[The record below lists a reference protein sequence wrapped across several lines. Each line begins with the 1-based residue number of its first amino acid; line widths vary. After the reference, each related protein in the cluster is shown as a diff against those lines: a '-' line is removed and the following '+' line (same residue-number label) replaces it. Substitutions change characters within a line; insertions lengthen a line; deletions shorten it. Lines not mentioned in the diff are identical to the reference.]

1 MLCRICQER
10 EAFGPGTGLCD
21 GCWELEHRILNRP
34 DLAIKILSNLG
45 YEVKG
50 RKQEALKEPG
60 IKDSCMKEERRTGV
74 QKGDNQH

>member
-10 EAFGPGTGLCD
+10 EASGSATGLCD
-21 GCWELEHRILNRP
+21 GCWELKSRISNRP

-50 RKQEALKEPG
+50 RKQESVNDRQ
-60 IKDSCMKEERRTGV
+60 IKHPRMKEERRTGA
-74 QKGDNQH
+74 QKGENQH

>member
-10 EAFGPGTGLCD
+10 EAIGSGTGLCN
-21 GCWELEHRILNRP
+21 GCWELEHRISNRP

-50 RKQEALKEPG
+50 RKQEVMKEPG
-60 IKDSCMKEERRTGV
+60 IKIPA
-74 QKGDNQH
+74 